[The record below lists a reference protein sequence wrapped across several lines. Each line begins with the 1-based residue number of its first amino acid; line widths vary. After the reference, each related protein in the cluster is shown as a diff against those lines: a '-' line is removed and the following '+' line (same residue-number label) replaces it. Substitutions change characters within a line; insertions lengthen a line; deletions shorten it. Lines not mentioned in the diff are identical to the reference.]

1 MIKTQRYFIIWD
13 ETPSEGDGM
22 VSLSAKVNS
31 KEDRNDLI
39 RTLRRNKKVKVIAWR
54 PIYKN
59 GKIEWHDGRRRLY

>member
-1 MIKTQRYFIIWD
+1 MIKVQHYLVVWD
-13 ETPSEGDGM
+13 EKPSEGDGM
-22 VSLSAKVNS
+22 VSLSANVNS

-39 RTLRRNKKVKVIAWR
+39 RTLRRNKKVKAIAWR